1 MPKRLILFRHAKSS
15 WEHDVED
22 HERPLAGR
30 GIKAAPSM
38 GAWLAANGLVP
49 DLALVST
56 ARRAQQTWV
65 LAESGFGKPIP
76 RQDTRSIYEASPVRI
91 LDEIRHWGKTSRT
104 LVVVGHNPGF
114 EEFAQLLMRDA
125 GGEPGARLREKFPT
139 GAVAVFS
146 FGGSWADLDE
156 HACTLEHFMTPKMI
170 G

>member
-22 HERPLAGR
+22 HDRPLAGR
-30 GIKAAPSM
+30 GIKAAPLM
-38 GAWLAANGLVP
+38 GAWLAASGLVP

-56 ARRAQQTWV
+56 ARRAQQTWA

-76 RQDTRSIYEASPVRI
+76 RQDTRSVYEASSVAI

-104 LVVVGHNPGF
+104 LIVVGHNPGL
-114 EEFAQLLMRDA
+114 EELAQLLMKDV
-125 GGEPGARLREKFPT
+125 GGEPGARLREKLPT
-139 GAVAVFS
+139 GAVAVLS
-146 FGGSWADLDE
+146 FEGSWADLAK
-156 HACTLEHFMTPKMI
+156 HSCALEHFMTPDML